1 MPILDIFYIS
11 YIPHSEPELS
21 TTHSPLP
28 SPFPPPSPL
37 PPSPPRPFSK
47 WQVRTLCSEWAG
59 NTAALNWRDGAGNTA
74 ALNWRD
80 GSGYTP
86 LYIACCYDHHEVVSV
101 LIGTAGID
109 LNLADIDG
117 WSPLWRAAYWGR
129 TQSVRVLLSAKE
141 RGLDLNQKPTRWDHI
156 GKTPLRI
163 ARERNKA
170 EVVALL
176 EGAGARDV

>member
-1 MPILDIFYIS
+1 MPLFDICYIL

-21 TTHSPLP
+21 TTPSPLP
-28 SPFPPPSPL
+28 SPSPPPSPQ

-59 NTAALNWRDGAGNTA
+59 NTAALNWRNSYG
-74 ALNWRD
+74 W
-80 GSGYTP
+80 TP
-86 LYIACCYDHHEVVSV
+86 LITACYNDHTEVLSV
-101 LIGTAGID
+101 LIGTAGVG
-109 LNLADIDG
+109 LNLANNYG
-117 WSPLWRAAYWGR
+117 WSPLWWAAYKGN

-141 RGLDLNQKPTRWDHI
+141 RGLDLNQKPTSGYYR

-163 ARERNKA
+163 ARERNRA